1 MLRTTCPQG
10 CSGASSLLFLT
21 VYLLLVVPSLSHTG
35 SIESGKE
42 ELPLQ
47 ELDNKLE
54 EDTPGLLNSNRAGL
68 TLTRFGGSRRNQRSS
83 GGGAGYGPKLF
94 KISRSKLPI
103 ELGYFVDN
111 DDGERPKRF
120 DDYGH
125 MRFGKRGGDEQFDDY
140 GHMRFGR

>member
-1 MLRTTCPQG
+1 MLRTTGPQG
-10 CSGASSLLFLT
+10 CSGASSLLFVT
-21 VYLLLVVPSLSHTG
+21 VYLLLVVPSLSHSG

-47 ELDNKLE
+47 ELDTKLE
-54 EDTPGLLNSNRAGL
+54 EETPGLLNGNRAGL
-68 TLTRFGGSRRNQRSS
+68 ALTRFGGSRRNQRSS
-83 GGGAGYGPKLF
+83 AGGAGYGPKVF
-94 KISRSKLPI
+94 QISRSKLPI
-103 ELGYFVDN
+103 ELGYFVDS